1 MQGED
6 NYVITISN
14 TEAEVI
20 KKFVSIIDNAT
31 VSIDN
36 DDVWDEDYY
45 CEERIKD
52 IDNLLKYS
60 DYRLE
65 YPDGD
70 RLRFSKDGGWPSFN
84 LKINTPIPDKDFYVE
99 LYTESSGCPHWIVYT
114 SFYEKY
120 NLLLR

>member
-36 DDVWDEDYY
+36 NDVWDIMSAITYKRTSTNVVGVKIMY
-45 CEERIKD
+45 EE
-52 IDNLLKYS
+52 S
-60 DYRLE
+60 
-65 YPDGD
+65 
-70 RLRFSKDGGWPSFN
+70 
-84 LKINTPIPDKDFYVE
+84 
-99 LYTESSGCPHWIVYT
+99 
-114 SFYEKY
+114 EK
-120 NLLLR
+120 

>member
-36 DDVWDEDYY
+36 DDVWDIMSAITY
-45 CEERIKD
+45 
-52 IDNLLKYS
+52 
-60 DYRLE
+60 
-65 YPDGD
+65 G
-70 RLRFSKDGGWPSFN
+70 
-84 LKINTPIPDKDFYVE
+84 
-99 LYTESSGCPHWIVYT
+99 SSGCPHWIVYT

>member
-36 DDVWDEDYY
+36 DDVLDIMSAITYKRTSTNVVGVKIMY
-45 CEERIKD
+45 EE
-52 IDNLLKYS
+52 S
-60 DYRLE
+60 
-65 YPDGD
+65 
-70 RLRFSKDGGWPSFN
+70 
-84 LKINTPIPDKDFYVE
+84 
-99 LYTESSGCPHWIVYT
+99 
-114 SFYEKY
+114 EK
-120 NLLLR
+120 

>member
-36 DDVWDEDYY
+36 DDVWDIMSAITYKRTSTNVVCVKIMY
-45 CEERIKD
+45 EE
-52 IDNLLKYS
+52 S
-60 DYRLE
+60 
-65 YPDGD
+65 
-70 RLRFSKDGGWPSFN
+70 
-84 LKINTPIPDKDFYVE
+84 
-99 LYTESSGCPHWIVYT
+99 
-114 SFYEKY
+114 EK
-120 NLLLR
+120 

>member
-36 DDVWDEDYY
+36 DDVWDIMTAITYK
-45 CEERIKD
+45 RTST
-52 IDNLLKYS
+52 NVV
-60 DYRLE
+60 
-65 YPDGD
+65 GV
-70 RLRFSKDGGWPSFN
+70 
-84 LKINTPIPDKDFYVE
+84 KIM
-99 LYTESSGCPHWIVYT
+99 
-114 SFYEKY
+114 YEK
-120 NLLLR
+120 

>member
-36 DDVWDEDYY
+36 DDVWDIMSAITYKRTSTNVVGVKIMY
-45 CEERIKD
+45 EE
-52 IDNLLKYS
+52 S
-60 DYRLE
+60 
-65 YPDGD
+65 
-70 RLRFSKDGGWPSFN
+70 
-84 LKINTPIPDKDFYVE
+84 
-99 LYTESSGCPHWIVYT
+99 
-114 SFYEKY
+114 EK
-120 NLLLR
+120 

>member
-36 DDVWDEDYY
+36 DDVWDIMSAITYKRTSTNVVGVKIMY
-45 CEERIKD
+45 EE
-52 IDNLLKYS
+52 
-60 DYRLE
+60 
-65 YPDGD
+65 G
-70 RLRFSKDGGWPSFN
+70 
-84 LKINTPIPDKDFYVE
+84 
-99 LYTESSGCPHWIVYT
+99 
-114 SFYEKY
+114 EK
-120 NLLLR
+120 

>member
-36 DDVWDEDYY
+36 DDVWDIMTAITYKRTSTNVVGVKIMY
-45 CEERIKD
+45 EE
-52 IDNLLKYS
+52 
-60 DYRLE
+60 
-65 YPDGD
+65 G
-70 RLRFSKDGGWPSFN
+70 
-84 LKINTPIPDKDFYVE
+84 
-99 LYTESSGCPHWIVYT
+99 
-114 SFYEKY
+114 EK
-120 NLLLR
+120 

>member
-36 DDVWDEDYY
+36 DDVWDIMTAITYK
-45 CEERIKD
+45 RTST
-52 IDNLLKYS
+52 NVV
-60 DYRLE
+60 
-65 YPDGD
+65 GV
-70 RLRFSKDGGWPSFN
+70 
-84 LKINTPIPDKDFYVE
+84 KIITVKKE
-99 LYTESSGCPHWIVYT
+99 
-114 SFYEKY
+114 
-120 NLLLR
+120 

>member
-36 DDVWDEDYY
+36 DAVWDIMTAITYKRTSTNVVGVKIMY
-45 CEERIKD
+45 EE
-52 IDNLLKYS
+52 S
-60 DYRLE
+60 
-65 YPDGD
+65 
-70 RLRFSKDGGWPSFN
+70 
-84 LKINTPIPDKDFYVE
+84 
-99 LYTESSGCPHWIVYT
+99 
-114 SFYEKY
+114 EK
-120 NLLLR
+120 

>member
-36 DDVWDEDYY
+36 DDVWDIMSAITYKRTSANVIGVKIMY
-45 CEERIKD
+45 EE
-52 IDNLLKYS
+52 S
-60 DYRLE
+60 
-65 YPDGD
+65 
-70 RLRFSKDGGWPSFN
+70 
-84 LKINTPIPDKDFYVE
+84 
-99 LYTESSGCPHWIVYT
+99 
-114 SFYEKY
+114 EK
-120 NLLLR
+120 

>member
-36 DDVWDEDYY
+36 DDVWDIMTTITYKRTSTNVVGVKIMY
-45 CEERIKD
+45 EE
-52 IDNLLKYS
+52 S
-60 DYRLE
+60 
-65 YPDGD
+65 
-70 RLRFSKDGGWPSFN
+70 
-84 LKINTPIPDKDFYVE
+84 
-99 LYTESSGCPHWIVYT
+99 
-114 SFYEKY
+114 EK
-120 NLLLR
+120 

>member
-36 DDVWDEDYY
+36 DDVWDIMTAITYKRTSTNVVGVKIMY
-45 CEERIKD
+45 EE
-52 IDNLLKYS
+52 S
-60 DYRLE
+60 D
-65 YPDGD
+65 
-70 RLRFSKDGGWPSFN
+70 K
-84 LKINTPIPDKDFYVE
+84 
-99 LYTESSGCPHWIVYT
+99 
-114 SFYEKY
+114 
-120 NLLLR
+120 

>member
-36 DDVWDEDYY
+36 DDVWDIMSAITYKRTSTNVVGVKIIY
-45 CEERIKD
+45 EE
-52 IDNLLKYS
+52 S
-60 DYRLE
+60 
-65 YPDGD
+65 
-70 RLRFSKDGGWPSFN
+70 
-84 LKINTPIPDKDFYVE
+84 
-99 LYTESSGCPHWIVYT
+99 
-114 SFYEKY
+114 EK
-120 NLLLR
+120 

>member
-36 DDVWDEDYY
+36 DDVWYIMTAITY
-45 CEERIKD
+45 KRTSTNVVGVKIMYEE
-52 IDNLLKYS
+52 S
-60 DYRLE
+60 
-65 YPDGD
+65 
-70 RLRFSKDGGWPSFN
+70 
-84 LKINTPIPDKDFYVE
+84 
-99 LYTESSGCPHWIVYT
+99 
-114 SFYEKY
+114 EK
-120 NLLLR
+120 

>member
-36 DDVWDEDYY
+36 DDVWDIMTAITYKRA
-45 CEERIKD
+45 CR
-52 IDNLLKYS
+52 
-60 DYRLE
+60 
-65 YPDGD
+65 
-70 RLRFSKDGGWPSFN
+70 
-84 LKINTPIPDKDFYVE
+84 
-99 LYTESSGCPHWIVYT
+99 
-114 SFYEKY
+114 
-120 NLLLR
+120 

>member
-36 DDVWDEDYY
+36 DDVWDIMTAITYK
-45 CEERIKD
+45 RTST
-52 IDNLLKYS
+52 NVV
-60 DYRLE
+60 
-65 YPDGD
+65 GV
-70 RLRFSKDGGWPSFN
+70 
-84 LKINTPIPDKDFYVE
+84 KIMYAVS
-99 LYTESSGCPHWIVYT
+99 YTHLTLPT
-114 SFYEKY
+114 
-120 NLLLR
+120 N

>member
-36 DDVWDEDYY
+36 DDVWDIMSAITYKRTSTNAVGVKIMY
-45 CEERIKD
+45 EE
-52 IDNLLKYS
+52 S
-60 DYRLE
+60 
-65 YPDGD
+65 
-70 RLRFSKDGGWPSFN
+70 
-84 LKINTPIPDKDFYVE
+84 
-99 LYTESSGCPHWIVYT
+99 
-114 SFYEKY
+114 EK
-120 NLLLR
+120 

>member
-36 DDVWDEDYY
+36 DDVWDIMSAITYKRTSTNVVGVKIMY
-45 CEERIKD
+45 EE
-52 IDNLLKYS
+52 S
-60 DYRLE
+60 E
-65 YPDGD
+65 
-70 RLRFSKDGGWPSFN
+70 
-84 LKINTPIPDKDFYVE
+84 E
-99 LYTESSGCPHWIVYT
+99 
-114 SFYEKY
+114 
-120 NLLLR
+120 

>member
-36 DDVWDEDYY
+36 DDVWDIMSAIIYKRTSANVIGVKIMY
-45 CEERIKD
+45 EE
-52 IDNLLKYS
+52 S
-60 DYRLE
+60 
-65 YPDGD
+65 
-70 RLRFSKDGGWPSFN
+70 
-84 LKINTPIPDKDFYVE
+84 
-99 LYTESSGCPHWIVYT
+99 
-114 SFYEKY
+114 EK
-120 NLLLR
+120 

>member
-36 DDVWDEDYY
+36 DDVWDIMSAITYK
-45 CEERIKD
+45 RTST
-52 IDNLLKYS
+52 NVV
-60 DYRLE
+60 
-65 YPDGD
+65 GV
-70 RLRFSKDGGWPSFN
+70 
-84 LKINTPIPDKDFYVE
+84 KICL
-99 LYTESSGCPHWIVYT
+99 LYTSPSP
-114 SFYEKY
+114 
-120 NLLLR
+120 RDA